1 MYLIDMNNYKYTR
14 CGIIPLLILIGC
26 FTISLYFL
34 IFHDGLSNNQDD
46 WGNFGAYIGGIASIF
61 NVIIFTWLTI
71 SIQKAGDEE
80 RKNDR
85 EHSKLLLITHIRK
98 EEIINLE
105 RVLNDV
111 LQITDLYLPTFYKFQ
126 NARSYLL
133 NYAQSHNTLFPILND
148 KYVQQIIIEASDRLE
163 IMRVEAM
170 KSLGYDANGIK
181 ITDEITPISNTFTD
195 ASKEFQRLKIALI
208 SKLEGYIVN
217 QINY

>member
-85 EHSKLLLITHIRK
+85 EHSKLLLITHI
-98 EEIINLE
+98 
-105 RVLNDV
+105 
-111 LQITDLYLPTFYKFQ
+111 
-126 NARSYLL
+126 
-133 NYAQSHNTLFPILND
+133 
-148 KYVQQIIIEASDRLE
+148 
-163 IMRVEAM
+163 
-170 KSLGYDANGIK
+170 
-181 ITDEITPISNTFTD
+181 
-195 ASKEFQRLKIALI
+195 
-208 SKLEGYIVN
+208 
-217 QINY
+217 

>member
-1 MYLIDMNNYKYTR
+1 MYLIDMNNCKYTR

-34 IFHDGLSNNQDD
+34 IFHGGLSNNQDD

-195 ASKEFQRLKIALI
+195 ASKEFQRLKIVLI

-217 QINY
+217 QINC

>member
-1 MYLIDMNNYKYTR
+1 MNHNKSTT
-14 CGIIPLLILIGC
+14 CKVIISLLIMGC
-26 FTISLYFL
+26 IFVSLYFWA
-34 IFHDGLSNNQDD
+34 FHNGFSNYQDD

-85 EHSKLLLITHIRK
+85 EHSKLLLVTHIRK

-111 LQITDLYLPTFYKFQ
+111 LQTTDLYLPAFYKFQ

-133 NYAQSHNTLFPILND
+133 NYAQSHNILFPILND
-148 KYVQQIIIEASDRLE
+148 KHIQLVIIDACDRLE
-163 IMRVEAM
+163 IMRIETM
-170 KSLGYDANGIK
+170 KSLGFDANGKK
-181 ITDEITPISNTFTD
+181 ITDEISPISTTFTD
-195 ASKEFQRLKIALI
+195 ASKEFQRLKIILI
-208 SKLEGYIVN
+208 AKLEEYISE
-217 QINY
+217 INC

>member
-1 MYLIDMNNYKYTR
+1 M
-14 CGIIPLLILIGC
+14 
-26 FTISLYFL
+26 
-34 IFHDGLSNNQDD
+34 
-46 WGNFGAYIGGIASIF
+46 
-61 NVIIFTWLTI
+61 
-71 SIQKAGDEE
+71 
-80 RKNDR
+80 
-85 EHSKLLLITHIRK
+85 
-98 EEIINLE
+98 
-105 RVLNDV
+105 LNDV

-181 ITDEITPISNTFTD
+181 ITDEITHISNTFTD
-195 ASKEFQRLKIALI
+195 ASKEFQRLKIVLI

-217 QINY
+217 QINC